1 LEPGLYIVPTPIGNL
16 ADMTPRGLEV
26 LSMVDVIAA
35 EDTRHSGVLLRH
47 FSIDKPL
54 VAYHD
59 HAGELATEQLVARL
73 TGGESVALIC
83 DAGTPLI
90 SDPGYRIVRAA
101 QEAGHRVVPVP
112 GPCAAV
118 TALSAAGLPRDR
130 FWFEGFLPAKSG
142 PRKNRLGALRAQAG
156 TLIFYEAPHRILEM
170 LEDAASVLGGQRE
183 AALARELTKAFETIR
198 RAPLLE
204 LAEWVATDQN
214 QQRGELVVLIG
225 PAAPSGEQALSPE
238 QQKWLSRLAQDLPP
252 RKAAAIVGDM
262 TGVKAR
268 DAYTW
273 LLAQRQNDNDAP

>member
-1 LEPGLYIVPTPIGNL
+1 
-16 ADMTPRGLEV
+16 
-26 LSMVDVIAA
+26 MVDVIAA
-35 EDTRHSGVLLRH
+35 EDTRHSGILLRH

-59 HAGELATEQLVARL
+59 HAGELATEQLLGRL
-73 TGGESVALIC
+73 NGGESVALIC

-90 SDPGYRIVRAA
+90 SDPGYRIVRAT
-101 QEAGHRVVPVP
+101 QEAGHRVVPLP

-118 TALSAAGLPRDR
+118 AALSAAGLPSDR

-170 LEDAASVLGGQRE
+170 LEDAASVLGAQRE

-198 RAPLLE
+198 RAPLSE

-225 PAAPSGEQALSPE
+225 PSAPSLDQTLSPE

-252 RKAAAIVGDM
+252 RKAAAIVGDV
-262 TGVKAR
+262 TGIKAR